1 MRKLSLLLAAVIVS
15 LGGLSSC
22 DKGGDTATTS
32 PGGTTAASGTRI
44 KIGFLVKQPDQLW
57 FQNEWKFA
65 KEAADKD
72 GFDLLEMGA
81 PDASTTLAD
90 IGNLAAQG
98 AQGFIICPPDVKLG
112 QSILDAA
119 AKGNMKVMSVDDQF
133 QSPDGK
139 PMTDVH
145 HMGLSAKNI
154 GIMVGTEMADEMKK
168 RGWSQADTAACI
180 ITHDE
185 FDTHRDRT
193 DGEIEGLTK
202 AGFPADKIVHSPQK
216 DTSITGGRDAMNAA
230 LAQHPE
236 VKNWLVSGINDES
249 VLGGV
254 RATENRGLSPDHVI
268 GVGIGA
274 DSGRS
279 DLEAPQATGFV
290 ASILTSP
297 RKHGYDTADM
307 MYHWIKYGT
316 EPPMMTRTNGILETR
331 DTIKDVVK
339 EQGLN

>member
-1 MRKLSLLLAAVIVS
+1 MRKLSLLLAAAAVS
-15 LGGLSSC
+15 MTTIFAACDHSS
-22 DKGGDTATTS
+22 S
-32 PGGTTAASGTRI
+32 PAADAKI
-44 KIGFLVKQPDQLW
+44 KIGFIVKQPDQLW

-65 KEAADKD
+65 QEAADKD
-72 GFDLLEMGA
+72 GFELIKLGI
-81 PDASTTLAD
+81 PDSQTTLAA

-98 AQGFIICPPDVKLG
+98 AQGFVICTPDVKLG

-119 AKGNMKVMSVDDQF
+119 QKGNLKVMSVDDQF
-133 QSPDGK
+133 QTPEGK
-139 PMTDVH
+139 PMMDVH

-168 RGWSQADTAACI
+168 RGWSPADTAACI

-202 AGFPADKIVHSPQK
+202 GGFAADKIVHSPQK

-230 LAQHPE
+230 LTQHPE

-254 RATENRGLSPDHVI
+254 RATENRGLAADHVI

-274 DSGRS
+274 DSGRT

-297 RKHGYDTADM
+297 RRHGYETADM
-307 MYHWIKYGT
+307 MYHWIKDGK
-316 EPPMMTRTNGILETR
+316 EPEMMTWTNGILVTR
-331 DTIKDVVK
+331 DNIKEVAK